1 MKVGHK
7 ARHGRRRRPAAQKAH
22 RRRRGAISDPISR
35 AMKRATLLRRLEE
48 EARLERD
55 EWLSWGRAA

>member
-7 ARHGRRRRPAAQKAH
+7 ARHGRRRRPVGHKPH
-22 RRRRGAISDPISR
+22 RRRGAIRDPISR
-35 AMKRATLLRRLEE
+35 AMKRATLLLRLED
-48 EARLERD
+48 EARAERD